1 MLLKLGKLRRLRVLS
16 LSCNSLATLYTEF
29 PRPDRRSSEIPRG
42 EPLLPNLEELDLS
55 FNDLREDTFLNL
67 TVFTRL
73 IKLNMAHNC
82 VASIPVHLAA
92 SPNDFP
98 FLTDLNLSHNDLVQY
113 DQWKPLEG
121 LPRLES
127 LSLAH
132 NRIRRVE
139 PIDGVMEEAKSKR
152 MNDVFRSLKWLDLSG
167 NELRDLPRLHEH
179 LSMLIG
185 ACDKTVVVK
194 GNPLAEHPD
203 FPEMAERLRPRS
215 RSGKITFTARGPQAG
230 TPPSQRKKPIRVF
243 EDVPLRT
250 IDARHGLYLA
260 RQARGRAE
268 EQEEGILRR
277 TEGLLNPELGE
288 EDVALLMQARKR
300 QIDDFV
306 RDFEASLSRMGP
318 DSFLAAAP
326 FPLSESTQDALTEL
340 AARMGGGLD
349 DDLGK
354 AVVKEAGALTAKNP
368 SPIVE
373 ASESSSGA
381 DAVVAVEPDG
391 SQLEARAA
399 IVKRRSYKPLA
410 PKTREPT
417 ASDVAGAEEAMRLLR
432 EAESK
437 LIMVSSSSICASTA
451 AAANS
456 AALASAASSSNV
468 ICRFGVIADVQ
479 YADKDDAYNFA
490 KTKIRHYRKSVKTLG
505 RAVDWWN
512 SLRSPSVDFVVNL
525 ADLIDGHNR
534 GTGTQKEA
542 MATVMEEFERLNC
555 RDKIVHMVGNHELY
569 CFTRSEL
576 SKPQVFPPTKL
587 PYALSRPPSLPDSQ
601 YPTGDPS
608 TFYYSF
614 VPCRGWR
621 VVILEPYDL
630 SVMREGG
637 GRHGIEL
644 LKGHGLDPEG
654 TALCQSH
661 NPNDI
666 GIQKDFFQGLH
677 GLESR
682 WVPFNGGFGKT
693 QLAWLRNLLHGC
705 HEDNTNVIVCSHV
718 VIHPDATH
726 EGNCRTL
733 AWNYQDVLDAM
744 YDFPCTKLVLCG
756 HLHRETYHRDDHGI
770 HHLCLPS
777 PMEWDADECAI
788 TCDILSS
795 GDIQV
800 SGSGGIS
807 DRYFNCSD

>member
-1 MLLKLGKLRRLRVLS
+1 
-16 LSCNSLATLYTEF
+16 
-29 PRPDRRSSEIPRG
+29 
-42 EPLLPNLEELDLS
+42 
-55 FNDLREDTFLNL
+55 
-67 TVFTRL
+67 
-73 IKLNMAHNC
+73 
-82 VASIPVHLAA
+82 
-92 SPNDFP
+92 PNDFP

-113 DQWKPLEG
+113 DQWNPLEG

-139 PIDGVMEEAKSKR
+139 PIDGVTEEARNKR
-152 MNDVFRSLKWLDLSG
+152 TKDVFRSLKWLDLSG

-230 TPPSQRKKPIRVF
+230 VARRSARLFILTRGILTPPSQRKKPIRVF

-354 AVVKEAGALTAKNP
+354 AVVKEAGGALTAKNP

-437 LIMVSSSSICASTA
+437 C
-451 AAANS
+451 
-456 AALASAASSSNV
+456 
-468 ICRFGVIADVQ
+468 G
-479 YADKDDAYNFA
+479 
-490 KTKIRHYRKSVKTLG
+490 
-505 RAVDWWN
+505 
-512 SLRSPSVDFVVNL
+512 
-525 ADLIDGHNR
+525 
-534 GTGTQKEA
+534 
-542 MATVMEEFERLNC
+542 
-555 RDKIVHMVGNHELY
+555 
-569 CFTRSEL
+569 
-576 SKPQVFPPTKL
+576 
-587 PYALSRPPSLPDSQ
+587 DS
-601 YPTGDPS
+601 
-608 TFYYSF
+608 
-614 VPCRGWR
+614 
-621 VVILEPYDL
+621 
-630 SVMREGG
+630 M
-637 GRHGIEL
+637 
-644 LKGHGLDPEG
+644 
-654 TALCQSH
+654 LC
-661 NPNDI
+661 
-666 GIQKDFFQGLH
+666 
-677 GLESR
+677 
-682 WVPFNGGFGKT
+682 
-693 QLAWLRNLLHGC
+693 
-705 HEDNTNVIVCSHV
+705 
-718 VIHPDATH
+718 
-726 EGNCRTL
+726 
-733 AWNYQDVLDAM
+733 
-744 YDFPCTKLVLCG
+744 
-756 HLHRETYHRDDHGI
+756 
-770 HHLCLPS
+770 
-777 PMEWDADECAI
+777 
-788 TCDILSS
+788 
-795 GDIQV
+795 
-800 SGSGGIS
+800 
-807 DRYFNCSD
+807 DR

>member
-1 MLLKLGKLRRLRVLS
+1 
-16 LSCNSLATLYTEF
+16 
-29 PRPDRRSSEIPRG
+29 
-42 EPLLPNLEELDLS
+42 
-55 FNDLREDTFLNL
+55 
-67 TVFTRL
+67 
-73 IKLNMAHNC
+73 
-82 VASIPVHLAA
+82 
-92 SPNDFP
+92 
-98 FLTDLNLSHNDLVQY
+98 
-113 DQWKPLEG
+113 
-121 LPRLES
+121 
-127 LSLAH
+127 
-132 NRIRRVE
+132 
-139 PIDGVMEEAKSKR
+139 
-152 MNDVFRSLKWLDLSG
+152 
-167 NELRDLPRLHEH
+167 LPRLHKH
-179 LSMLIG
+179 LSMLTG

-194 GNPLAEHPD
+194 GNPLAGHPD
-203 FPEMAERLRPRS
+203 FPETAERLRPRAGGDVE
-215 RSGKITFTARGPQAG
+215 RSQ

-250 IDARHGLYLA
+250 IDAGHGFHLA
-260 RQARGRAE
+260 RQARGWAE
-268 EQEEGILRR
+268 EQEEGILQR

-318 DSFLAAAP
+318 DTYLAAAP
-326 FPLSESTQDALTEL
+326 FPLSESTQHTLTNL
-340 AARMGGGLD
+340 AARIADGLD

-354 AVVKEAGALTAKNP
+354 AVVKEAGALAAENHG
-368 SPIVE
+368 PIVE
-373 ASESSSGA
+373 APESYSGA
-381 DAVVAVEPDG
+381 NVVSLGPDG

-399 IVKRRSYKPLA
+399 IVKRKSWQPLA
-410 PKTREPT
+410 PKPREAT

-456 AALASAASSSNV
+456 AALVSAASSSDV

-490 KTKIRHYRKSVKTLG
+490 KTRIRQVPSLSDVTLPEVGEDTWPSSRLVEFLSVTPA
-505 RAVDWWN
+505 AVVRVA
-512 SLRSPSVDFVVNL
+512 LTVVM
-525 ADLIDGHNR
+525 
-534 GTGTQKEA
+534 TQKEA

-555 RDKIVHMVGNHELY
+555 RDKVSREMELPDGSDVLPLAIVHMVGNHELY
-569 CFTRSEL
+569 CFTRSDL
-576 SKPQVFPPTKL
+576 SKPQVFPPTQL
-587 PYALSRPPSLPDSQ
+587 QYALSRPSSLPDSQ

-621 VVILEPYDL
+621 VVILDPYDL

-677 GLESR
+677 GLDSR

-705 HEDNTNVIVCSHV
+705 HENNTNVIVCSHV

-733 AWNYQDVLDAM
+733 AWNYRDVLDAM